1 MKSLNNR
8 YRPPRIQYNLDDWT
22 KKKNVQLK
30 ASAASEAPQ
39 APRRPRG
46 PKSKKNKREPGQ

>member
-30 ASAASEAPQ
+30 ASAASEAP
-39 APRRPRG
+39 RRPRG

>member
-30 ASAASEAPQ
+30 ASAASEASQ
-39 APRRPRG
+39 ARRQPRG